1 MHRRRWPLAG
11 PRGGRRPPTA
21 AAVMV
26 ASALNLHLKRRR
38 LYAGRPSAALAI
50 RKIASALNLH
60 LKGRRLA
67 QVFTSYTRARRRRRC
82 SFLPIRLA
90 ALRWSSYGVDADCWP
105 PPRRADGSRRSARSG
120 FRAGTLMALSVGACG
135 ALASSAALDFFAYA
149 PSALAACRAKGR
161 SPTAGRSRGAVMVA
175 SALNLHLK
183 RRRLYAGRLRPPS
196 RSEKSPVH

>member
-1 MHRRRWPLAG
+1 MGPTKSGHGIPYSDEIGDRICTFILCAKFIESYRRPARSGFRAGTVMALSVGACDAWAPRAALDFFCVMHRRRWPLAG

-21 AAVMV
+21 GRSRGAVMV

-82 SFLPIRLA
+82 SFLRIRLA
-90 ALRWSSYGVDADCWP
+90 ALRWSSEQL
-105 PPRRADGSRRSARSG
+105 R
-120 FRAGTLMALSVGACG
+120 
-135 ALASSAALDFFAYA
+135 
-149 PSALAACRAKGR
+149 GR
-161 SPTAGRSRGAVMVA
+161 C
-175 SALNLHLK
+175 
-183 RRRLYAGRLRPPS
+183 RRLAVAAAS
-196 RSEKSPVH
+196 